1 MNSEKNEALLIAEI
15 EKMSRMIESL
25 QFNIQRLASNANGQN
40 VTPTMETRVGLG
52 LGKPTFETLTTFIE
66 TI

>member
-25 QFNIQRLASNANGQN
+25 QFKIQRLESNVYGQN
-40 VTPTMETRVGLG
+40 ATPAMETRVGLG
-52 LGKPTFETLTTFIE
+52 LGKPT
-66 TI
+66 